1 MVGYPSRPLQ
11 SSSNSQWAKPR
22 SAGTVSLPPWPF
34 NVALRMKSAL
44 YGFSGVQVAGD
55 AAHDAG
61 DVVFEIVAAQGVVE

>member
-1 MVGYPSRPLQ
+1 MAGYPSRPIQ

-22 SAGTVSLPPWPF
+22 SAGTVTLPPWPF
-34 NVALRMKSAL
+34 NVAHRVKRARCP
-44 YGFSGVQVAGD
+44 FSGVQVPGD